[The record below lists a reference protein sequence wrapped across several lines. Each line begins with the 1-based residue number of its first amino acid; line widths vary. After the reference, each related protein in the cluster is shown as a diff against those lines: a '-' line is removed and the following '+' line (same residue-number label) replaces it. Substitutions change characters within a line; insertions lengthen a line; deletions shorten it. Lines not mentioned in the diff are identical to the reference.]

1 MPSRSITVAEW
12 TIPGSEAVAVVTV
25 SYPSLAG
32 SRRAY
37 TVHVQ
42 PTTFE
47 RYPDGVTIRRY
58 TPSEGYRALIA
69 DAPRYSAKQLERYAA
84 DAAVL
89 ATARGMFVRICEDRG
104 VDAPERF
111 GTLA

>member
-1 MPSRSITVAEW
+1 MSSRSIIVAEW
-12 TIPGSEAVAVVTV
+12 TIPGSEAIAVVTV
-25 SYPSLAG
+25 SYPTLADM
-32 SRRAY
+32 RRAY
-37 TVHVQ
+37 TVDVQ

-69 DAPRYSAKQLERYAA
+69 DAPRYNAKQLERYAT

-89 ATARGMFVRICEDRG
+89 ETARGMFARICAARG
-104 VDAPERF
+104 IDAPERF
-111 GTLA
+111 ASLA